1 MMLIKLTEF
10 LGYFKDR
17 PFARDVWVNPAMVTY
32 IHEWTRDV
40 YRYDKQDPNLGT
52 PKEEMTHT
60 VISFATGL
68 HEEADAITV
77 IETPEVIAWAIC
89 EARP

>member
-1 MMLIKLTEF
+1 
-10 LGYFKDR
+10 
-17 PFARDVWVNPAMVTY
+17 
-32 IHEWTRDV
+32 V